1 MVNQTRRIDT
11 RYFTVANGT
20 VGRSEWVRGDFDA
33 YDSDYET
40 IKEGWWF
47 ESESERVE
55 TSIDRIHAMVV
66 ATGSVDANGLA
77 KFFSDSSNLGSVVA
91 KHFTRFVDFVA
102 SFGRDDASILP
113 RVEFD
118 ILYFVA
124 VRNICEPPF
133 ADSREYWD
141 IYVDLT
147 TIALESKC
155 FWRGSPSDLVLTI
168 SK

>member
-11 RYFTVANGT
+11 RYFTTANGT
-20 VGRSEWVRGDFDA
+20 VGRSEWVRSDFDA

-40 IKEGWWF
+40 IKESWWF

-55 TSIDRIHAMVV
+55 TSIDRIHAMVM

-77 KFFSDSSNLGSVVA
+77 NFFSDSSNLGSVVA
-91 KHFTRFVDFVA
+91 KNFTRFVDFMA
-102 SFGRDDASILP
+102 SFGRDDASIFP

-124 VRNICEPPF
+124 VRNIGEPF

-141 IYVDLT
+141 INVDLT
-147 TIALESKC
+147 RIALESKR